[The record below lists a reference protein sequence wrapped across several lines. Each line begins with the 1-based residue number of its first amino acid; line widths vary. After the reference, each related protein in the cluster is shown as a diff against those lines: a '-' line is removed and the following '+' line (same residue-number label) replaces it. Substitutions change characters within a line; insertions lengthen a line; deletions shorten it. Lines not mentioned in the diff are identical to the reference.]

1 MILAGD
7 VGGTKCNLAIFD
19 VVDNRLLPVE
29 EATFPSRDFQ
39 TFEEVVLR
47 FLELEG
53 VLRLRA
59 AVRGAAFG
67 IAGPVVRRRVKTP
80 NLPWTIEVDALQNRL
95 QLKSVDLIN
104 DLEATGYGVLILES
118 HEFQTL
124 NEGQRDPHG
133 HMALVAAGTGL
144 GEALLV
150 RGEDRVYPVPSE
162 GGHSDF
168 APRNE
173 LELDL
178 LKYLMKT
185 WPHVSYERVLSGPG
199 LLNIYNFLKDSGFGK
214 EAHWFGEK
222 IAAGEDPAAV
232 ISTAALA
239 DKCRLCAQA
248 LDIVT
253 SVYGA
258 EAGNLALKGKA
269 VGGIFVAGG
278 IAPKILNKLCDG
290 TFLKAFLD
298 KGRMEP
304 LMRSM
309 PVQVVLNPKT
319 ALFGAANFARVRLEG
334 AEGTGDSNR

>member
-7 VGGTKCNLAIFD
+7 VGGTKCNLAILD
-19 VVDNRLLPVE
+19 VVGDRFLPIE

-47 FLELEG
+47 FLELDE

-67 IAGPVVRRRVKTP
+67 IAGPIVRGRVKTP
-80 NLPWTIEVDALQNRL
+80 NLPWTIELDALQNRIQL
-95 QLKSVDLIN
+95 QSVDLIN
-104 DLEATGYGVLILES
+104 DLEATGYGVLILEK

-124 NEGQRDPHG
+124 NEGEKDPEG

-144 GEALLV
+144 GEALLFK
-150 RGEDRVYPVPSE
+150 GDGKVYPVPSE

-173 LELDL
+173 LEIAL
-178 LKYLMKT
+178 LKYLLAL

-214 EAHWFGEK
+214 EASWFQK
-222 IAAGEDPAAV
+222 KLAAGEDPAAV
-232 ISTAALA
+232 ISSAALRE
-239 DKCRLCAQA
+239 DCPLCVQA
-248 LDIVT
+248 LDIF
-253 SVYGA
+253 SSIYGA
-258 EAGNLALKGKA
+258 EAGNLALKVKA
-269 VGGIFVAGG
+269 VGGTFVGGG
-278 IAPKILNKLCDG
+278 IAPKILPKLCDG

-319 ALFGAANFARVRLEG
+319 ALFGAANFARIRLEG
-334 AEGTGDSNR
+334 AGG